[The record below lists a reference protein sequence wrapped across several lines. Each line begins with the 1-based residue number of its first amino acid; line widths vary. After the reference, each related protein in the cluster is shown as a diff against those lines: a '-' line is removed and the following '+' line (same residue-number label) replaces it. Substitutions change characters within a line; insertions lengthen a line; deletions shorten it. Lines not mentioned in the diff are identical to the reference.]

1 MASECKYF
9 YRFVIIKQTGSGFA
23 WVPSVFVGN
32 GLKPFPTKT
41 DRCAP
46 LQSLTGVDYRM
57 LWFDFNMFWLK
68 QDMYHC
74 LGGDKPGPNIVAMAS
89 ECECFYRFV
98 IIKQELIKKSL
109 ATFRSQA
116 RYQRGV
122 PHSYLAPVLPWPRGR
137 CQCGP
142 ENRNV

>member
-74 LGGDKPGPNIVAMAS
+74 LGGDKPGPNIVAMAT
-89 ECECFYRFV
+89 ECEYFYRFV
-98 IIKQELIKKSL
+98 IIKQVLIKKKSGNVPLTGSLPTGRSSLVPRSGTSL
-109 ATFRSQA
+109 AQGS
-116 RYQRGV
+116 
-122 PHSYLAPVLPWPRGR
+122 LPMWPRK
-137 CQCGP
+137 
-142 ENRNV
+142 